1 MAPLLIIGCGNP
13 LRGDD
18 AVAWRAAE
26 RLAESLH
33 DTDALVRIG
42 HQLTPELAEAISQ
55 ARQVIFLD
63 ADCGR
68 RPGEVALRAVEPA
81 SSLSELFT
89 HQLTPERLLALAMR
103 LYGSCPEAVLISV
116 GAGSFEFGEALS
128 PEVEAALPALLEKL
142 YTAGG
147 IGLQPC
153 PGNS

>member
-18 AVAWRAAE
+18 AVAWRASQL
-26 RLAESLH
+26 LAESLR
-33 DTDALVRIG
+33 DTETVIRTS
-42 HQLTPELAEAISQ
+42 HQLTPELAEAVSQ

-68 RPGEVALRAVEPA
+68 PAGEVALRALDPA

-89 HQLTPERLLALAMR
+89 HQLTPERLLALAQS
-103 LYGSCPEAVLISV
+103 LYGSCPPAVLVSV
-116 GAGSFEFGEALS
+116 GAGSFEFGAALS
-128 PEVEAALPALLEKL
+128 PEVASALPALLEKL

-153 PGNS
+153 PGIS